1 MHSEVDFSVE
11 YKKSAGKGAA
21 RKFRAAGRTPGVV
34 YGPDME
40 PVMVTFREQ
49 DLVKAMSTPAQRN
62 VFLRLKCPEEQI
74 DGLRVLIK
82 DLQVEPVRREF
93 IHADFYKLDPNR
105 MIQATVPIRL
115 EGTAIGVKMGGI
127 MQVARRQL
135 RVACLPD
142 DLPEAIVVDVSEM
155 QPGASIHVSDLEAA
169 EGVRFLTNPELAV
182 CAVVAPSGAKEE
194 EAEEG
199 EEEAAEEAPQA
210 EE

>member
-1 MHSEVDFSVE
+1 MHSEVDFTVE
-11 YKKSAGKGAA
+11 YKEGAGKGAA
-21 RKFRAAGRTPGVV
+21 RKLRAAGKTPGVV

-62 VFLRLKCPEEQI
+62 VFLRLKCSEERV
-74 DGLRVLIK
+74 DGIRVLVK
-82 DLQVEPVRREF
+82 DLQVDPVRREF

-105 MIQATVPIRL
+105 MVQATVPIRL

-142 DLPEAIVVDVSEM
+142 DLPEAIVVDVTEM
-155 QPGASIHVSDLEAA
+155 QPGASIHVRDLEAA

-194 EAEEG
+194 EAEE
-199 EEEAAEEAPQA
+199 EEEAAEEASQA